1 MAARIEERSRAAATG
16 GRPPGKIAGVWCPVL
31 TPVDQDL
38 NPDAARF
45 VAHAR
50 WLLDEGCHGLVVF
63 GTTGEANSF
72 SVDER
77 IALLEAILE
86 AGLPRH
92 RLVVGT
98 GCCAL
103 TDTVR
108 LTRHARSLGITGVL
122 ALPPFYYKNNSDD
135 ALFGSFDQVIQRVGD
150 TDFSLYLY
158 HFPSL
163 SGVPITPGLLERL
176 GAAYPGTLAGVKD
189 SSGDWNT
196 TRLLIER
203 FPELAIFPGAET
215 LLLPALQAGG
225 AGCISASCNVNARQ
239 IRRLYDDYE
248 AGAGGLQEQQE
259 QLNAVRKVL
268 QLRPMIPVM
277 KHLIADERSDPAW
290 RRVRPPLLPLP
301 DVEARAGKR
310 APRARLAHRPGVS
323 LSVGLAPGSAAP
335 RSRYVIAA
343 DLTTC
348 TSPSHSLFPKGAVCE
363 LHDLIEDQIFGIMA
377 APGDGSSD
385 PASGLQ
391 AVHMPW
397 VLNRAVGRCG
407 ALAGHV
413 ARANPVWTTFAPGR
427 ELLVIFQGPHC
438 YVSPDWYANPGLV
451 PTWNYLAVHCYGS
464 PRILEDPDAVLAHLA
479 RLSALAE
486 ERLLPKRPWT
496 LERVEPTTLAALL
509 PQIVA
514 FEIEITRI
522 EGKRKLNQNRRAA
535 DRAGVIHALEGSSR
549 GDDLAIAEAMRDV

>member
-1 MAARIEERSRAAATG
+1 MAAKIEERSRAAATG

-50 WLLDEGCHGLVVF
+50 WLLDQGCHGLVVF

-77 IALLEAILE
+77 VALLEAILE
-86 AGLPRH
+86 AGLPHH

-135 ALFGSFDQVIQRVGD
+135 ALFGSFDQLIQRVGD
-150 TDFSLYLY
+150 KDFSLYLY

-225 AGCISASCNVNARQ
+225 AGCISASCNVNGRP

-248 AGAGGLQEQQE
+248 ASAGGLQEQQE

-301 DVEARAGKR
+301 DVEGRA
-310 APRARLAHRPGVS
+310 LES
-323 LSVGLAPGSAAP
+323 
-335 RSRYVIAA
+335 
-343 DLTTC
+343 
-348 TSPSHSLFPKGAVCE
+348 
-363 LHDLIEDQIFGIMA
+363 
-377 APGDGSSD
+377 
-385 PASGLQ
+385 
-391 AVHMPW
+391 
-397 VLNRAVGRCG
+397 
-407 ALAGHV
+407 
-413 ARANPVWTTFAPGR
+413 
-427 ELLVIFQGPHC
+427 ELL
-438 YVSPDWYANPGLV
+438 GLG
-451 PTWNYLAVHCYGS
+451 W
-464 PRILEDPDAVLAHLA
+464 RIGQA
-479 RLSALAE
+479 
-486 ERLLPKRPWT
+486 
-496 LERVEPTTLAALL
+496 
-509 PQIVA
+509 
-514 FEIEITRI
+514 
-522 EGKRKLNQNRRAA
+522 
-535 DRAGVIHALEGSSR
+535 
-549 GDDLAIAEAMRDV
+549 